1 MRVGKV
7 HSNISICGLVRT
19 RMLMQGAGTL
29 KKPIVVTGFG
39 PEQYIGCTGSPVD
52 SHVVIWLVASR
63 DRPIE
68 RCPECGSVYQFEY
81 LGPPEDAHHGHGH
94 GEHGHGDHGHAD
106 TDGTHNINGDPV
118 TIADYVR
125 AEYR

>member
-1 MRVGKV
+1 MTFPLATSLL
-7 HSNISICGLVRT
+7 HYAI
-19 RMLMQGAGTL
+19 GTL
-29 KKPIVVTGFG
+29 DKPIVVTGFG
-39 PEQYIGCTGSPVD
+39 PEQYIGCTGSPAD
-52 SHVVIWLVASR
+52 SHVTLWLVASR

-81 LGPPEDAHHGHGH
+81 VGPPDEEHHGHGH
-94 GEHGHGDHGHAD
+94 HGDGAHGHHSD
-106 TDGTHNINGDPV
+106 TDGIHNHAGDPV

>member
-7 HSNISICGLVRT
+7 HHDQTSITSGDT
-19 RMLMQGAGTL
+19 RSLTCCVGTL
-29 KKPIVVTGFG
+29 TKPIVVTGFG
-39 PEQYIGCTGSPVD
+39 PEQYIGCTGSPAD
-52 SHVVIWLVASR
+52 SHTTIWLVTSR

-81 LGPPEDAHHGHGH
+81 VGPPDEEHHGHGDS
-94 GEHGHGDHGHAD
+94 HGHHGHAD
-106 TDGTHNINGDPV
+106 TDEGEPQ
-118 TIADYVR
+118 TIADFVR